1 MTTASRRAQRKREP
15 SRGDLREQ
23 RILEVA
29 ERQLDEQ
36 GFDGMTMDAIAKGVG
51 IARSALYFYF
61 DSKQSVAIALVEA
74 IYDELVAPIRE
85 VPVDADTDELISDTI
100 DRVAELWRQHTAV
113 MCFAAQR
120 SSDMPRIG
128 ELWQQT
134 MDRWLTATLA
144 VLRSQPGSAATEAHV
159 RALNSMVER
168 TLWRFYSE
176 PYTSDE
182 EHALLQ
188 AVKDIIGATVKSLGE
203 SSRR

>member
-29 ERQLDEQ
+29 ERLLDEQ
-36 GFDGMTMDAIAKGVG
+36 GFDGITMDAIAKGVG

-85 VPVDADTDELISDTI
+85 VPVDADPDELISDAV
-100 DRVAELWRQHTAV
+100 DRVAELWRRHTAV

-120 SSDMPRIG
+120 SSDVPRIG
-128 ELWQQT
+128 ELWHRT
-134 MDRWLTATLA
+134 MDRWLSATLA
-144 VLRSQPGSAATEAHV
+144 VLRSQPGSAATGAHA

-168 TLWRFYSE
+168 TLWRFYAE
-176 PYTSDE
+176 PHTPAE
-182 EHALLQ
+182 EQELLQ
-188 AVKDIIGATVKSLGE
+188 AVKDIIGATVTALGDGA
-203 SSRR
+203 RR